1 MKYDKDF
8 ETNRMGKRLSRAAFY
23 NAAIDFSLRFM
34 AQSFCID
41 ELKDNKRPRDGEK
54 YITID
59 KSTDT
64 MTILSLFDKSGAYA
78 VIHNVSTANLNAE
91 LLRVYD
97 KEAAYLKERFMHI
110 GHVYMCKDFEDFKI
124 HCDLRDGC
132 GYVLFCILVGVK
144 DLNTGHYFWEKQK
157 FTLEDLAKINN
168 VGTLAHELF
177 ASIHSAL
184 LRRVNEKDSKLN

>member
-1 MKYDKDF
+1 MKYD
-8 ETNRMGKRLSRAAFY
+8 EILKRSLKFMSAA
-23 NAAIDFSLRFM
+23 
-34 AQSFCID
+34 FCID

-59 KSTDT
+59 ESIDT

-97 KEAAYLKERFMHI
+97 KEITHLKERFMHI

-132 GYVLFCILVGVK
+132 GYVLFCILVEVK
-144 DLNTGHYFWEKQK
+144 DLNTGHCLWEKQK

-168 VGTLAHELF
+168 VGTLAHEIF

-184 LRRVNEKDSKLN
+184 LRRVNENGTKLN